1 MERETMRR
9 DFIFIKKMAEKQA
22 TNNPKGLPPHRG
34 GGWRWGSELKDY
46 ALISVGVILYAIGV
60 TVFMLP
66 YSLTTGGVAGI
77 SSIIYYVTGI
87 EVQVTYV
94 IINAILL
101 IVAVKELGIRFCIKT
116 IYAVFFMTFVLWL
129 MQRLIEVPDPAHAG
143 EMMLPKLIGEE
154 SFMACVLGA
163 ILCGTG
169 VALCFE
175 NNGSTGGTDIIA
187 AIVNKYKNM
196 SLGSVIMACD
206 VVIISSC
213 YFIFHDWF
221 RVIYG
226 FVMLFIC
233 SATIDYWMRRR
244 HQSVQFMIFSRNP
257 DAIADAIVQTHHG
270 VTMLDGQGW
279 YTHTDRPVIVS
290 VIRRRD
296 QAMILRMVKRIDP
309 YAFVSMTDAS
319 GVWGE
324 GFDQMKVSD
333 GTSKNFL
340 SKKNKEEMRKKNT
353 VLVCVTNNTTK
364 IDTAQTVLGD
374 YYDIR
379 SLLQVGCDTRKEFY
393 SVILGQEPRKR
404 VSFIKKF
411 FGFDAFYLAKDGTVT
426 LVQGRYDQTE
436 YDITEHENLD
446 ALKTYLEKKKK

>member
-1 MERETMRR
+1 M
-9 DFIFIKKMAEKQA
+9 
-22 TNNPKGLPPHRG
+22 
-34 GGWRWGSELKDY
+34 
-46 ALISVGVILYAIGV
+46 GV

-66 YSLTTGGVAGI
+66 YNLTTGGVAGI

-101 IVAVKELGIRFCIKT
+101 VIAIKELGIRFCMKT
-116 IYAVFFMTFVLWL
+116 IYAVFSMTFVLWA
-129 MQRLIEVPDPAHAG
+129 MQRIIEVPNPNNPDTYI
-143 EMMLPKLIGEE
+143 LPQLIGEE

-169 VALCFE
+169 VALCFA

-187 AIVNKYKNM
+187 AIVNKYRNM
-196 SLGSVIMACD
+196 SLGTVIMACD

-257 DAIADAIVQTHHG
+257 DAIADAIINTHHG
-270 VTMLDGQGW
+270 VTILEGEGW
-279 YTHTDRPVIVS
+279 YTHTDRKVIVS
-290 VIRRRD
+290 VIRSRE
-296 QAMILRMVKRIDP
+296 QAMIQRMVKQIDP
-309 YAFVSMTDAS
+309 YAFVSMTEAS

-324 GFDQMKVSD
+324 GFDKMKVSEKKRKED
-333 GTSKNFL
+333 KN
-340 SKKNKEEMRKKNT
+340 KKNAI
-353 VLVCVTNNTTK
+353 LVCVTNNTTK
-364 IDTAQTVLGD
+364 IDTAQQALGE

-404 VSFIKKF
+404 VSFVKKF
-411 FGFDAFYLAKDGTVT
+411 FGFDAFYLAKDGSVT
-426 LVQGRYDQTE
+426 LVQGDYDQAE
-436 YDITEHENLD
+436 YDFTQHASLE
-446 ALKTYLEKKKK
+446 AMKTYLDGKKKK

>member
-1 MERETMRR
+1 MTKSN
-9 DFIFIKKMAEKQA
+9 IF
-22 TNNPKGLPPHRG
+22 H
-34 GGWRWGSELKDY
+34 ELKDY
-46 ALISVGVILYAIGV
+46 ALISAGVILYAIGV

-77 SSIIYYVTGI
+77 ASIIYYVTGV

-94 IINAILL
+94 VINIILL
-101 IVAVKELGIRFCIKT
+101 IIAIKELGIRFCMKT
-116 IYAVFFMTFVLWL
+116 IYAVFLMTFVLWL
-129 MQRLIEVPDPAHAG
+129 FQRIIEVPDATHEG
-143 EMMLPKLIGEE
+143 TMMLPKLIGDE

-163 ILCGTG
+163 ILCGSG

-187 AIVNKYKNM
+187 AIVNKHRNM

-233 SATIDYWMRRR
+233 STTIDYWMHRR

-257 DAIADAIVQTHHG
+257 DAIADAIVDTHHG
-270 VTMLDGQGW
+270 VTILDGEGW
-279 YTHTDRPVIVS
+279 YTHTDRKVIVS

-296 QAMILRMVKRIDP
+296 QMLMQRIIKRIDP
-309 YAFVSMTDAS
+309 YAFISMTDAS

-324 GFDQMKVSD
+324 GFDKFKVRD
-333 GTSKNFL
+333 KRPKEEKN
-340 SKKNKEEMRKKNT
+340 KKNA

-364 IDTAQTVLGD
+364 IDTAQQTLGD
-374 YYDIR
+374 YYDVR
-379 SLLQVGCDTRKEFY
+379 SLLQVGCDTRKESY
-393 SVILGQEPRKR
+393 SAILGYEPRKR
-404 VSFIKKF
+404 VSFVKKF

-426 LVQGRYDQTE
+426 LVEGNYDQAN
-436 YDITEHENLD
+436 YDFTEHPNLE
-446 ALKTYLEKKKK
+446 AMKQYLEEKRKKK

>member
-1 MERETMRR
+1 MTKSYV
-9 DFIFIKKMAEKQA
+9 F
-22 TNNPKGLPPHRG
+22 H
-34 GGWRWGSELKDY
+34 ELKDY

-66 YSLTTGGVAGI
+66 YSLTTGGVAGV
-77 SSIIYYVTGI
+77 SSIIYYATGI

-94 IINAILL
+94 IINAALL
-101 IVAVKELGIRFCIKT
+101 IAAIKVLGIRFCIKT
-116 IYAVFFMTFVLWL
+116 IYAVFFMTFILWL
-129 MQRLIEVPDPAHAG
+129 FQRIIEVPDPDHAG
-143 EMMLPKLIGEE
+143 KMMLPQLIGEE

-233 SATIDYWMRRR
+233 STTIDYWMRRR
-244 HQSVQFMIFSRNP
+244 HQSVQFMIFSRNA
-257 DAIADAIVQTHHG
+257 DAIADAIVNTHHG
-270 VTMLDGQGW
+270 VTVLDGEGW
-279 YTHTDRPVIVS
+279 FTHTDRKVIVS

-296 QAMILRMVKRIDP
+296 QAMLQRMVKSIDP

-324 GFDQMKVSD
+324 GFDQIKVSD
-333 GTSKNFL
+333 KKKKADKN
-340 SKKNKEEMRKKNT
+340 KKNA
-353 VLVCVTNNTTK
+353 VLVCVTNNATK
-364 IDTAQTVLGD
+364 IDTAQTALGD

-404 VSFIKKF
+404 VSFVKKF
-411 FGFDAFYLAKDGTVT
+411 FGFDAFYLAKDGSVT
-426 LVQGRYDQTE
+426 LVQGNYDQAE
-436 YDITEHENLD
+436 YDITEHNSLE
-446 ALKTYLEKKKK
+446 ALKQYLERKKK

>member
-1 MERETMRR
+1 MSHQQ
-9 DFIFIKKMAEKQA
+9 K
-22 TNNPKGLPPHRG
+22 TNTPDGVLPPTG
-34 GGWRWGSELKDY
+34 GVRKGIGSVFHELKDY

-66 YSLTTGGVAGI
+66 YSLTTGGVAGV
-77 SSIIYYVTGI
+77 SSIIYYVTGV
-87 EVQVTYV
+87 EVQVTYI

-101 IVAVKELGIRFCIKT
+101 IVAIKELGIRFCLKT

-129 MQRLIEVPDPAHAG
+129 MQRIIEVPDPAEAG
-143 EMMLPKLIGEE
+143 KMMLPQLIGEE

-175 NNGSTGGTDIIA
+175 SNGSTGGTDIIA
-187 AIVNKYKNM
+187 AIVNKYRNM
-196 SLGSVIMACD
+196 SLGTVIMACD

-233 SATIDYWMRRR
+233 STTIDYWMRRR

-270 VTMLDGQGW
+270 VTVLDGEGW
-279 YTHTDRPVIVS
+279 FTHTDRKVIVS
-290 VIRRRD
+290 IIRRRD
-296 QAMILRMVKRIDP
+296 QATMQRIIKRIDP

-324 GFDQMKVSD
+324 SFDKFKVSD
-333 GTSKNFL
+333 TSPRTGPFSLRRQNV
-340 SKKNKEEMRKKNT
+340 SRST
-353 VLVCVTNNTTK
+353 LVCVTNNTTK
-364 IDTAQTVLGD
+364 IDTAQQTLGED
-374 YYDIR
+374 YDVR

-404 VSFIKKF
+404 ISFVKKF
-411 FGFDAFYLAKDGTVT
+411 FGFDAFYLAKDGSVT
-426 LVQGRYDQTE
+426 LVQGDYDQAE
-436 YDITEHENLD
+436 YDFSEHESLE
-446 ALKTYLEKKKK
+446 AMKQYLEKNKKRK

>member
-1 MERETMRR
+1 MTKSN
-9 DFIFIKKMAEKQA
+9 IF
-22 TNNPKGLPPHRG
+22 H
-34 GGWRWGSELKDY
+34 ELKDY
-46 ALISVGVILYAIGV
+46 ALISAGVILYALGV

-66 YSLTTGGVAGI
+66 YSLTTGGVAGMA
-77 SSIIYYVTGI
+77 SIVFYATGI

-94 IINAILL
+94 VINIILL
-101 IVAVKELGIRFCIKT
+101 IIAIKELGIRFCIKT
-116 IYAVFFMTFVLWL
+116 IYAVFFMTFTLWL
-129 MQRLIEVPDPAHAG
+129 FQRIIEVPDPNDAG
-143 EMMLPKLIGEE
+143 AMMLPRLIGDE

-163 ILCGTG
+163 ILCGSG

-187 AIVNKYKNM
+187 AIVNKHRNM

-233 SATIDYWMRRR
+233 STTIDYWMRRR

-257 DAIADAIVQTHHG
+257 DAIADAIVKTHHG
-270 VTMLDGQGW
+270 VTVLDGEGW
-279 YTHTDRPVIVS
+279 YTHTDRKVIVS

-296 QAMILRMVKRIDP
+296 QAMIQRMVKQIDP

-324 GFDQMKVSD
+324 GFDQFKVSD
-333 GTSKNFL
+333 KRPKEEKN
-340 SKKNKEEMRKKNT
+340 KKNET
-353 VLVCVTNNTTK
+353 LVCVTNNATK
-364 IDTAQTVLGD
+364 IDTAQQALGD
-374 YYDIR
+374 WYDIR

-404 VSFIKKF
+404 VSFVKKF
-411 FGFDAFYLAKDGTVT
+411 FGFDAFYLAKDGNVT
-426 LVQGRYDQTE
+426 LVQGNYDQAE
-436 YDITEHENLD
+436 YDITEHENLE
-446 ALKTYLEKKKK
+446 ALRTYLENNKKQKK

>member
-1 MERETMRR
+1 M
-9 DFIFIKKMAEKQA
+9 
-22 TNNPKGLPPHRG
+22 
-34 GGWRWGSELKDY
+34 
-46 ALISVGVILYAIGV
+46 GV

-66 YSLTTGGVAGI
+66 YNLTTGGVAGI

-101 IVAVKELGIRFCIKT
+101 VIAIKELGIRFCMKT
-116 IYAVFFMTFVLWL
+116 IYAVFSMTFVLWA
-129 MQRLIEVPDPAHAG
+129 MQRIIEVPNPNNPDTYI
-143 EMMLPKLIGEE
+143 LPQLIGEE

-169 VALCFE
+169 VALCFA

-187 AIVNKYKNM
+187 AIVNKYRNM
-196 SLGSVIMACD
+196 SLGTVIMACD

-257 DAIADAIVQTHHG
+257 DAIADAIINTHHG
-270 VTMLDGQGW
+270 VTILDGEGW
-279 YTHTDRPVIVS
+279 YTHTDRKVIVS
-290 VIRRRD
+290 VIRSRE
-296 QAMILRMVKRIDP
+296 QAMIQRMVKQIDP
-309 YAFVSMTDAS
+309 YAFVSMTEAS

-324 GFDQMKVSD
+324 GFDKMKVSEKKRKED
-333 GTSKNFL
+333 KN
-340 SKKNKEEMRKKNT
+340 KKNAI
-353 VLVCVTNNTTK
+353 LVCVTNNTTK
-364 IDTAQTVLGD
+364 IDTAQQALGE

-404 VSFIKKF
+404 VSFVKKF
-411 FGFDAFYLAKDGTVT
+411 FGFDAFYLAKDGSVT
-426 LVQGRYDQTE
+426 LVQGDYDQAE
-436 YDITEHENLD
+436 YEFTQHASLEAMKSYLD
-446 ALKTYLEKKKK
+446 GKKKK

>member
-1 MERETMRR
+1 MTKSY
-9 DFIFIKKMAEKQA
+9 IF
-22 TNNPKGLPPHRG
+22 H
-34 GGWRWGSELKDY
+34 ELKDY
-46 ALISVGVILYAIGV
+46 ALITAGVILYAMGV

-66 YSLTTGGVAGI
+66 YNLTTGGVAGI

-101 IVAVKELGIRFCIKT
+101 VIAIKELGIRFCMKT
-116 IYAVFFMTFVLWL
+116 IYAVFSMTFVLWA
-129 MQRLIEVPDPAHAG
+129 MQRIIEVPNPNNPDTYI
-143 EMMLPKLIGEE
+143 LPQLIGEE

-169 VALCFE
+169 VALCFA

-187 AIVNKYKNM
+187 AIVNKYRNM
-196 SLGSVIMACD
+196 SLGTVIMACD

-257 DAIADAIVQTHHG
+257 DAIADAIINTHHG
-270 VTMLDGQGW
+270 VTILDGEGW
-279 YTHTDRPVIVS
+279 YTHTDRKVIVS
-290 VIRRRD
+290 VIRSRE
-296 QAMILRMVKRIDP
+296 QAMIQRMVKQIDP
-309 YAFVSMTDAS
+309 YAFVSMTEAS

-324 GFDQMKVSD
+324 GFDKMKVSEKKRKED
-333 GTSKNFL
+333 KN
-340 SKKNKEEMRKKNT
+340 KKNAI
-353 VLVCVTNNTTK
+353 LVCVTNNTTK
-364 IDTAQTVLGD
+364 IDTAQQALGE

-404 VSFIKKF
+404 VSFVKKF
-411 FGFDAFYLAKDGTVT
+411 FGFDAFYLAKDGSVT
-426 LVQGRYDQTE
+426 LVQGDYDQAE
-436 YDITEHENLD
+436 YDFTQHASLE
-446 ALKTYLEKKKK
+446 AMKTYLDGKKKK

>member
-1 MERETMRR
+1 MTKSN
-9 DFIFIKKMAEKQA
+9 IF
-22 TNNPKGLPPHRG
+22 H
-34 GGWRWGSELKDY
+34 ELKDY
-46 ALISVGVILYAIGV
+46 ALISAGVILYAIGV

-77 SSIIYYVTGI
+77 ASIIYYVTGV

-94 IINAILL
+94 IINIILL
-101 IVAVKELGIRFCIKT
+101 IIAIKELGIRFCMKT
-116 IYAVFFMTFVLWL
+116 IYAVFLMTFVLWL
-129 MQRLIEVPDPAHAG
+129 FQRIIEVPDAAHEGA
-143 EMMLPKLIGEE
+143 MMLPKLIGDE

-163 ILCGTG
+163 ILCGSG

-187 AIVNKYKNM
+187 AIVNKHRNM

-206 VVIISSC
+206 VIIISSC

-233 SATIDYWMRRR
+233 STTIDYWMHRR

-257 DAIADAIVQTHHG
+257 DAIADAIVDTHHG
-270 VTMLDGQGW
+270 VTILDGEGW
-279 YTHTDRPVIVS
+279 YTHTDRKVIVS
-290 VIRRRD
+290 IIRRRD
-296 QAMILRMVKRIDP
+296 QTLIQRIIKRIDP
-309 YAFVSMTDAS
+309 YAFISMTDAS

-324 GFDQMKVSD
+324 GFDKFKVRD
-333 GTSKNFL
+333 KRPKEEKN
-340 SKKNKEEMRKKNT
+340 KKNA

-364 IDTAQTVLGD
+364 IDTAQQALGD
-374 YYDIR
+374 YYDVR
-379 SLLQVGCDTRKEFY
+379 SLLQVGCDTRKESY
-393 SVILGQEPRKR
+393 SAILELKAHER
-404 VSFIKKF
+404 VSFVKKF

-426 LVQGRYDQTE
+426 LVEGNYDQAN
-436 YDITEHENLD
+436 YDFTEHPNLE
-446 ALKTYLEKKKK
+446 AMKQYLEEKRKRK

>member
-1 MERETMRR
+1 MTKSN
-9 DFIFIKKMAEKQA
+9 IF
-22 TNNPKGLPPHRG
+22 H
-34 GGWRWGSELKDY
+34 ELKDY
-46 ALISVGVILYAIGV
+46 ALISAGVILYALGV

-66 YSLTTGGVAGI
+66 YSLTTGGVAGMA
-77 SSIIYYVTGI
+77 SIVFYATGI

-94 IINAILL
+94 VINIILL
-101 IVAVKELGIRFCIKT
+101 IIAIKELGIRFCIKT
-116 IYAVFFMTFVLWL
+116 IYAVFFMTFTLWL
-129 MQRLIEVPDPAHAG
+129 FQRIIEVPDPNHAG
-143 EMMLPKLIGEE
+143 EMMLPRLIGDE
-154 SFMACVLGA
+154 SCMAGVLGA
-163 ILCGTG
+163 ILCGSG

-187 AIVNKYKNM
+187 AIVNKHRNM

-233 SATIDYWMRRR
+233 STTIDYWMRRR

-257 DAIADAIVQTHHG
+257 DAIADAIVKTHHG
-270 VTMLDGQGW
+270 VTVLDGEGW
-279 YTHTDRPVIVS
+279 YTHTDRKVIVS

-296 QAMILRMVKRIDP
+296 QAMIQRMVKQIDP

-324 GFDQMKVSD
+324 GFDQFKVSD
-333 GTSKNFL
+333 KRPKEEKN
-340 SKKNKEEMRKKNT
+340 KKNET
-353 VLVCVTNNTTK
+353 LVCVTNNATK
-364 IDTAQTVLGD
+364 IDTAQQALGD
-374 YYDIR
+374 WYDIR

-404 VSFIKKF
+404 VSFVKKF
-411 FGFDAFYLAKDGTVT
+411 FGFDAFYLAKDGNVT
-426 LVQGRYDQTE
+426 LVQGNYDQAE
-436 YDITEHENLD
+436 YDITEHENLE
-446 ALKTYLEKKKK
+446 ALRTYLENNKKQKK

>member
-1 MERETMRR
+1 MVQKQTKNKPEGRPSQLWGRGWER
-9 DFIFIKKMAEKQA
+9 
-22 TNNPKGLPPHRG
+22 
-34 GGWRWGSELKDY
+34 GSFLHELKDY

-66 YSLTTGGVAGI
+66 YSLTTGGVAGAA
-77 SSIIYYVTGI
+77 SIIYYATGI

-94 IINAILL
+94 VVNIILL
-101 IVAVKELGIRFCIKT
+101 IIAIKELGIRFCIKT

-129 MQRLIEVPDPAHAG
+129 FQRIIEVPDPANPG
-143 EMMLPKLIGEE
+143 SMMLPQFIGEE

-187 AIVNKYKNM
+187 AIVNKHRNM

-233 SATIDYWMRRR
+233 STTIDYWMRRR
-244 HQSVQFMIFSRNP
+244 HQSVQFMIFSRNA
-257 DAIADAIVQTHHG
+257 DTIADAIINTRHG
-270 VTMLDGQGW
+270 VTMLDGEGW
-279 YTHTDRPVIVS
+279 FTHTDRKVIVS
-290 VIRRRD
+290 IIRRRD
-296 QAMILRMVKRIDP
+296 QAMMLRIIKQIDP

-324 GFDQMKVSD
+324 SFDKFKVSD
-333 GTSKNFL
+333 QPRAGHKTLFSKGIDNSSL
-340 SKKNKEEMRKKNT
+340 T
-353 VLVCVTNNTTK
+353 LVCVTNNTTK
-364 IDTAQTVLGD
+364 IDTAQQALGES
-374 YYDIR
+374 YDVR

-404 VSFIKKF
+404 VSFVKKF

-426 LVQGRYDQTE
+426 LVQGDYDQAE
-436 YDITEHENLD
+436 YDITEHENLE
-446 ALKTYLEKKKK
+446 ALRTYLEQNKKKKK

>member
-1 MERETMRR
+1 MTKSY
-9 DFIFIKKMAEKQA
+9 IF
-22 TNNPKGLPPHRG
+22 H
-34 GGWRWGSELKDY
+34 ELNDY
-46 ALISVGVILYAIGV
+46 ALITAGVILYAMGV

-66 YSLTTGGVAGI
+66 YNLTTGGVAGI

-101 IVAVKELGIRFCIKT
+101 VIAIKELGIRFCMKT
-116 IYAVFFMTFVLWL
+116 IYAVFSMTFVLWA
-129 MQRLIEVPDPAHAG
+129 MQRIIEVPNPNNPDTYI
-143 EMMLPKLIGEE
+143 LPQLIGEE

-169 VALCFE
+169 VALCFA

-187 AIVNKYKNM
+187 AIVNKYRNM
-196 SLGSVIMACD
+196 SLGTVIMACD

-257 DAIADAIVQTHHG
+257 DAIADAIINTHHG
-270 VTMLDGQGW
+270 VTILEGEGW
-279 YTHTDRPVIVS
+279 YTHTDRKVIVS
-290 VIRRRD
+290 VIRSRE
-296 QAMILRMVKRIDP
+296 QAMIQRMVKQIDP
-309 YAFVSMTDAS
+309 YAFVSMTEAS

-324 GFDQMKVSD
+324 GFDKMKVSEKKRKED
-333 GTSKNFL
+333 KN
-340 SKKNKEEMRKKNT
+340 KKNAI
-353 VLVCVTNNTTK
+353 LVCVTNNTTK
-364 IDTAQTVLGD
+364 IDTAQQALGE

-404 VSFIKKF
+404 VSFVKKF
-411 FGFDAFYLAKDGTVT
+411 FGFDAFYLAKDGSVT
-426 LVQGRYDQTE
+426 LVQGDYDQAE
-436 YDITEHENLD
+436 YDFTQHASLE
-446 ALKTYLEKKKK
+446 AMKTYLDGKKKK

>member
-1 MERETMRR
+1 MTKSNILR
-9 DFIFIKKMAEKQA
+9 
-22 TNNPKGLPPHRG
+22 
-34 GGWRWGSELKDY
+34 ELKDY
-46 ALISVGVILYAIGV
+46 ALISVGVILYAVGV

-66 YSLTTGGVAGI
+66 YSLTTGGVAGAA
-77 SSIIYYVTGI
+77 SIVYYATGI

-94 IINAILL
+94 IVNIILL
-101 IVAVKELGIRFCIKT
+101 IIAIKELGIRFCIKT

-129 MQRLIEVPDPAHAG
+129 FQRIIEVPDPNNLGAK
-143 EMMLPKLIGEE
+143 MLPQLIGEE

-163 ILCGTG
+163 ILAGTG

-187 AIVNKYKNM
+187 AIVNKHRNM

-226 FVMLFIC
+226 FGMLFIC

-244 HQSVQFMIFSRNP
+244 QQSVQFMIFSRNA

-270 VTMLDGQGW
+270 VTILDGEGW
-279 YTHTDRPVIVS
+279 YTHTDRKVIVS

-296 QAMILRMVKRIDP
+296 QAMMQRMVKRIDP

-324 GFDQMKVSD
+324 GFDQFKVKDTNPGAGRFSLHKPPQ
-333 GTSKNFL
+333 TKL
-340 SKKNKEEMRKKNT
+340 AT
-353 VLVCVTNNTTK
+353 LVCVTNNTTK
-364 IDTAQTVLGD
+364 IDTAQQVLGD

-411 FGFDAFYLAKDGTVT
+411 FGFDAFYLSKDGTVT
-426 LVQGRYDQTE
+426 LVQGNYDQAE
-436 YDITEHENLD
+436 YDITEHPNLE
-446 ALKTYLEKKKK
+446 ALKEYLEKQKKTK

>member
-1 MERETMRR
+1 MTEQSSTTH
-9 DFIFIKKMAEKQA
+9 K
-22 TNNPKGLPPHRG
+22 PSPL
-34 GGWRWGSELKDY
+34 GGWWAELKDY
-46 ALISVGVILYAIGV
+46 ALISAGVILYALGV

-66 YSLTTGGVAGI
+66 YSLTTGGVAGAA
-77 SSIIYYVTGI
+77 SIVYYATGI

-94 IINAILL
+94 VVNIILL
-101 IVAVKELGIRFCIKT
+101 IIAIKELGIRFCVKT

-129 MQRLIEVPDPAHAG
+129 FQRIIEVPDPSNQG
-143 EMMLPKLIGEE
+143 MMMLPKLIGEE

-163 ILCGTG
+163 ILCGSG

-187 AIVNKYKNM
+187 AIVNKHRNM

-233 SATIDYWMRRR
+233 STTIDYWMRRR
-244 HQSVQFMIFSRNP
+244 QQSVQFMIFSRNP
-257 DAIADAIVQTHHG
+257 DAIADAIIDTHHG
-270 VTMLDGQGW
+270 VTILEGEGW
-279 YTHTDRPVIVS
+279 YTHTDRKVIVS
-290 VIRRRD
+290 IIRRRD
-296 QAMILRMVKRIDP
+296 QALIQRIIKRIDP

-324 GFDQMKVSD
+324 SFDKFKVKEKKTKED
-333 GTSKNFL
+333 RN
-340 SKKNKEEMRKKNT
+340 KKNAI
-353 VLVCVTNNTTK
+353 LVCATNNNTK
-364 IDTAQTVLGD
+364 IDTAQQALGE
-374 YYDIR
+374 YYDVR

-404 VSFIKKF
+404 ISFVKKF
-411 FGFDAFYLAKDGTVT
+411 FGFDAFYIAKDGKIT
-426 LVQGRYDQTE
+426 LVQGDYDQAE

-446 ALKTYLEKKKK
+446 ALRTYLEQDKKRKK

>member
-1 MERETMRR
+1 MTKSN
-9 DFIFIKKMAEKQA
+9 IF
-22 TNNPKGLPPHRG
+22 H
-34 GGWRWGSELKDY
+34 ELKDY
-46 ALISVGVILYAIGV
+46 ALISVGIILYALGV

-66 YSLTTGGVAGI
+66 YSLTTGGVAGVA
-77 SSIIYYVTGI
+77 SIIYYATGV

-94 IINAILL
+94 IVNIILL
-101 IVAVKELGIRFCIKT
+101 IIAIKELGIRFCIKT
-116 IYAVFFMTFVLWL
+116 IYAVFFMTFILWL
-129 MQRLIEVPDPAHAG
+129 FQRIIEVPDPANPGAT
-143 EMMLPKLIGEE
+143 MLPQLIGEE

-163 ILCGTG
+163 ILCGSG

-187 AIVNKYKNM
+187 AIVNKYRNM

-226 FVMLFIC
+226 FVMLFIV
-233 SATIDYWMRRR
+233 STTIDYWMRRR

-257 DAIADAIVQTHHG
+257 DAIADAIIQNHHG
-270 VTMLDGQGW
+270 VTILDGEGW
-279 YTHTDRPVIVS
+279 YTHTDRKVVVS
-290 VIRRRD
+290 IIRRRD
-296 QAMILRMVKRIDP
+296 QALMQRIIKQIDP

-324 GFDQMKVSD
+324 SFDKFKVSESPRA
-333 GTSKNFL
+333 GRKAIFSKNTRI
-340 SKKNKEEMRKKNT
+340 SPT
-353 VLVCVTNNTTK
+353 TLVCVTNNTTK
-364 IDTAQTVLGD
+364 IDTAKQTLGE
-374 YYDIR
+374 YYDVR

-404 VSFIKKF
+404 VSFVKKF

-426 LVQGRYDQTE
+426 LVQGNYDQAE
-436 YDITEHENLD
+436 YDITEHENLE
-446 ALKTYLEKKKK
+446 ALKIYLENNKKQKK

>member
-1 MERETMRR
+1 MTKSYIM
-9 DFIFIKKMAEKQA
+9 
-22 TNNPKGLPPHRG
+22 H
-34 GGWRWGSELKDY
+34 ELKDY
-46 ALISVGVILYAIGV
+46 ALISLGVILYAMGV
-60 TVFMLP
+60 TIFMLP
-66 YSLTTGGVAGI
+66 YNLTTGGVAGI
-77 SSIIYYVTGI
+77 ASIVYYATGI
-87 EVQVTYV
+87 EVQVTYI
-94 IINAILL
+94 IINAALL
-101 IVAVKELGIRFCIKT
+101 VAAIKVLGIRFCFKT
-116 IYAVFFMTFVLWL
+116 IYAVFFMTFILWL
-129 MQRLIEVPDPAHAG
+129 LQRIIEIPDPANPG
-143 EMMLPKLIGEE
+143 EMMLPKFIGEE

-163 ILCGTG
+163 IFCGIG
-169 VALCFE
+169 VGVCFE

-187 AIVNKYKNM
+187 AIVNKYKTM

-213 YFIFHDWF
+213 YFIFHDWY

-233 SATIDYWMRRR
+233 STTIDYWMRRR

-257 DAIADAIVQTHHG
+257 DAIADAIVKMHHG

-279 YTHTDRPVIVS
+279 YTRTDRKVIVS
-290 VIRRRD
+290 VVRRRE
-296 QAMILRMVKRIDP
+296 QFVIQRMIKSIDP

-324 GFDQMKVSD
+324 GFDQIKVSEKKKKED
-333 GTSKNFL
+333 RN
-340 SKKNKEEMRKKNT
+340 KKNA

-364 IDTAQTVLGD
+364 IDTAQQKLGD

-393 SVILGQEPRKR
+393 SVILGQDPRKR
-404 VSFIKKF
+404 VSFVKKF

-426 LVQGRYDQTE
+426 LVQGNYDQAE
-436 YDITEHENLD
+436 YDITQHSDLD
-446 ALKTYLEKKKK
+446 ALQQYLEKGRGKKK

>member
-1 MERETMRR
+1 MT
-9 DFIFIKKMAEKQA
+9 KQQP
-22 TNNPKGLPPHRG
+22 TTRKPSPL
-34 GGWRWGSELKDY
+34 GGWGAELKDY
-46 ALISVGVILYAIGV
+46 ALISVGVILYALGM

-66 YSLTTGGVAGI
+66 YSLTTGGVTGV
-77 SSIIYYVTGI
+77 SSIVYYATGI

-94 IINAILL
+94 VINIVLLVIAI
-101 IVAVKELGIRFCIKT
+101 KELGVRFCIKT

-129 MQRLIEVPDPAHAG
+129 LQRIIEVPDPDQTG
-143 EMMLPKLIGEE
+143 KMILPKLIGDE

-163 ILCGTG
+163 ILEG
-169 VALCFE
+169 VGLSLCFE
-175 NNGSTGGTDIIA
+175 YNGSTGGTDIIA
-187 AIVNKYKNM
+187 LIVQKYRTV
-196 SLGSVIMACD
+196 SLGSILMVCD
-206 VVIISSC
+206 IIIISSC

-226 FVMLFIC
+226 FVLLFI
-233 SATIDYWMRRR
+233 SSMTLDYCIRRR

-257 DAIADAIVQTHHG
+257 DAIADAIVQNHHG
-270 VTMLDGQGW
+270 VTILDGEGW
-279 YTHTDRPVIVS
+279 YTHTDRKVIVS

-296 QAMILRMVKRIDP
+296 QVMIQRMVKQIDP

-333 GTSKNFL
+333 KKRKEDRN
-340 SKKNKEEMRKKNT
+340 KKNA
-353 VLVCVTNNTTK
+353 VLVCVTNNATK
-364 IDTAQTVLGD
+364 IDSAQQVLGD

-404 VSFIKKF
+404 VSFVKKF
-411 FGFDAFYLAKDGTVT
+411 FGFDAFYLAKDGSVT
-426 LVQGRYDQTE
+426 LVQGNYDQAE
-436 YDITEHENLD
+436 YDITQHATLD
-446 ALKTYLEKKKK
+446 EMKTYLEGKKRKK

>member
-1 MERETMRR
+1 MTKSY
-9 DFIFIKKMAEKQA
+9 IF
-22 TNNPKGLPPHRG
+22 H
-34 GGWRWGSELKDY
+34 ELKDY
-46 ALISVGVILYAIGV
+46 ALITAGVILYAMGV

-66 YSLTTGGVAGI
+66 YNLTTGGVAGI

-101 IVAVKELGIRFCIKT
+101 VIAIKELGIRFCMKT
-116 IYAVFFMTFVLWL
+116 IYAVFSMTFVLWA
-129 MQRLIEVPDPAHAG
+129 MQRIIEVPNPNNPDTYI
-143 EMMLPKLIGEE
+143 LPQLIGEE
-154 SFMACVLGA
+154 SFMSCVLGA

-169 VALCFE
+169 VALCFA

-187 AIVNKYKNM
+187 AIVNKYRNM
-196 SLGSVIMACD
+196 SLGTVIMACD

-257 DAIADAIVQTHHG
+257 DAIADAIINTHHG
-270 VTMLDGQGW
+270 VTILEGEGW
-279 YTHTDRPVIVS
+279 YTHTDRKVIVS
-290 VIRRRD
+290 VIRSRE
-296 QAMILRMVKRIDP
+296 QAMIQRMVKQIDP
-309 YAFVSMTDAS
+309 YAFVSMTEAS

-324 GFDQMKVSD
+324 GFDKMKVSEKKRKED
-333 GTSKNFL
+333 KN
-340 SKKNKEEMRKKNT
+340 KKNAI
-353 VLVCVTNNTTK
+353 LVCVTNNTTK
-364 IDTAQTVLGD
+364 IDTAQQALGE

-404 VSFIKKF
+404 VSFVKKF
-411 FGFDAFYLAKDGTVT
+411 FGFDAFYLAKDGSVT
-426 LVQGRYDQTE
+426 LVQGDYDQAE
-436 YDITEHENLD
+436 YDFTQHASLE
-446 ALKTYLEKKKK
+446 AMKTYLDGKKKK